1 MNSTLASV
9 TPPDRDRLL
18 AQLDNTPAWDVIVIG
33 GGATGLGTA
42 VDAASRGY
50 RTLLIE
56 GADFAKGTSSKAKLV
71 HGGVRY
77 LAQGNVSL
85 VREALHER
93 GLLNRNAPHLVW
105 PLGFVVPAYNLL
117 DQPFYGIGL
126 KMYDMLAGKLNLSPS
141 RWLSRRDTLANA
153 PTLAEQVNGRG
164 LKGGVLYYDGQFD
177 DARLAMSLMR
187 TLFDLGGTA
196 VNYVRA
202 TGLTMTNGKVDGVT
216 ATDALGDAV
225 FTLRARCVIN
235 ATGVWVDAVR
245 RMEDKNAPTMV
256 APSQGVHPTLPRDF
270 LPGKRAIL
278 IPKTDDGRVL
288 FVVPWNGH
296 TIVGTTDT
304 PRDDLPLDPDAGAH
318 DVDFILG
325 TAARYLSRKP
335 TRDDVTSVWAGLRPG
350 QGHRRGIHQDAV
362 ARTHH
367 PGVQGR
373 PGHGHGRKMDHLPP
387 HGAGRGQHG
396 HQNQLLT
403 QAPAAPSRWPCTA
416 PPDCRRRRNTPARR
430 TATTAATCPRSRP
443 AGRRAHAGQRQR
455 PVRSP
460 CALRRPLRAGAH
472 RRGRAGASQP
482 RPVPG
487 QRGRHAGSA
496 GSRPYPGRGTRPRRR
511 LAARCATWN
520 RWRRAIACAE
530 ARDFMRRQPPA
541 LYASAALCAA
551 LGAPAAG
558 RDGGRTAGAGLAPPT
573 AAASET
579 ANGDA
584 RDCAPT
590 ERAGGKVI
598 DIYWTRGLDHGRITG
613 GEVDHYVDLNLVVR
627 TRGYFEGDCVE
638 ATVQATDGGDIVE
651 GRKTLTLH
659 GRVDKAG
666 SPTSRNRCGATR

>member
-56 GADFAKGTSSKAKLV
+56 GADFAKGTSSKATKLV

-256 APSQGVHPTLPRDF
+256 APSQGVHLTLPRDF

-304 PRDDLPLDPDAGAH
+304 PRDDLPLDPDAGAQ

-335 TRDDVTSVWAGLRPG
+335 TRDDVTSVRRAAPLVKATGEASTKTLSREHTILVSKAGLVTVTG
-350 QGHRRGIHQDAV
+350 GKWTTYRRMAQDVVNTAI
-362 ARTHH
+362 
-367 PGVQGR
+367 
-373 PGHGHGRKMDHLPP
+373 
-387 HGAGRGQHG
+387 
-396 HQNQLLT
+396 QNQLLT

-430 TATTAATCPRSRP
+430 TATTAATRPRSRP
-443 AGRRAHAGQRQR
+443 CRAPSACWSAPAACPKPMCATPPATSWRARPRTCWRVATAPCSWIARPPCWRRRKS
-455 PVRSP
+455 PV
-460 CALRRPLRAGAH
+460 
-472 RRGRAGASQP
+472 
-482 RPVPG
+482 
-487 QRGRHAGSA
+487 
-496 GSRPYPGRGTRPRRR
+496 SRPRNSATTPPGSS
-511 LAARCATWN
+511 ARCATWN
-520 RWRRAIACAE
+520 RWRRAIACAD
-530 ARDFMRRQPPA
+530 ARDSMRRQPPA
-541 LYASAALCAA
+541 LYACAALCAA
-551 LGAPAAG
+551 LALCAPARPATAARRQAPAWHRPQPPLAKRRTATRATARPPSAPAA
-558 RDGGRTAGAGLAPPT
+558 RSLTSTGRTGPT
-573 AAASET
+573 M
-579 ANGDA
+579 
-584 RDCAPT
+584 
-590 ERAGGKVI
+590 
-598 DIYWTRGLDHGRITG
+598 
-613 GEVDHYVDLNLVVR
+613 
-627 TRGYFEGDCVE
+627 
-638 ATVQATDGGDIVE
+638 
-651 GRKTLTLH
+651 
-659 GRVDKAG
+659 AG
-666 SPTSRNRCGATR
+666 SPAARSITTST

>member
-56 GADFAKGTSSKAKLV
+56 GADFAKGTSSKATKLV

-256 APSQGVHPTLPRDF
+256 APSQGVHLTLPRDF

-335 TRDDVTSVWAGLRPG
+335 TRDDVTSVWAGLRPLVKATG
-350 QGHRRGIHQDAV
+350 EASTKTLSREHTILVSKAGLVTVTGGKWTTYRRMAQDVVNTAI
-362 ARTHH
+362 
-367 PGVQGR
+367 
-373 PGHGHGRKMDHLPP
+373 
-387 HGAGRGQHG
+387 
-396 HQNQLLT
+396 QNQLLT

-443 AGRRAHAGQRQR
+443 CRAPSACWSAPAACPKPMCATPPATSWRAPPRTCWRVATAPCSWTARPPCWQRRKS
-455 PVRSP
+455 PVSW
-460 CALRRPLRAGAH
+460 
-472 RRGRAGASQP
+472 P
-482 RPVPG
+482 RNSATTPPG
-487 QRGRHAGSA
+487 S
-496 GSRPYPGRGTRPRRR
+496 S
-511 LAARCATWN
+511 ARCATWN

-551 LGAPAAG
+551 LALWARLPQAATAAGRQAPAWRRPQPPLAKRRTATRATARPPSAPAARSLTSTG
-558 RDGGRTAGAGLAPPT
+558 
-573 AAASET
+573 
-579 ANGDA
+579 
-584 RDCAPT
+584 
-590 ERAGGKVI
+590 RAGP
-598 DIYWTRGLDHGRITG
+598 TM
-613 GEVDHYVDLNLVVR
+613 
-627 TRGYFEGDCVE
+627 
-638 ATVQATDGGDIVE
+638 
-651 GRKTLTLH
+651 
-659 GRVDKAG
+659 AG
-666 SPTSRNRCGATR
+666 SPAARSIITST

>member
-56 GADFAKGTSSKAKLV
+56 GADFAKGTSSKATSWFTAACAIWRRAMSAWCAKRCTSAACSTATRRIWC
-71 HGGVRY
+71 G
-77 LAQGNVSL
+77 
-85 VREALHER
+85 
-93 GLLNRNAPHLVW
+93 
-105 PLGFVVPAYNLL
+105 
-117 DQPFYGIGL
+117 
-126 KMYDMLAGKLNLSPS
+126 
-141 RWLSRRDTLANA
+141 RWLRGAGLQPAGPALLWHRPEDVRHAGRQAEPVAQPLASRRDTLANA

-256 APSQGVHPTLPRDF
+256 APSQGVHLTLPRDF

-304 PRDDLPLDPDAGAH
+304 PRDDLPLDPDAGAQ

-335 TRDDVTSVWAGLRPG
+335 TRDDVTSVWAGLRPWS
-350 QGHRRGIHQDAV
+350 
-362 ARTHH
+362 
-367 PGVQGR
+367 R
-373 PGHGHGRKMDHLPP
+373 P
-387 HGAGRGQHG
+387 
-396 HQNQLLT
+396 
-403 QAPAAPSRWPCTA
+403 
-416 PPDCRRRRNTPARR
+416 PARR
-430 TATTAATCPRSRP
+430 PPRRCRANTPSWCPRPAWSRS
-443 AGRRAHAGQRQR
+443 RAENG
-455 PVRSP
+455 
-460 CALRRPLRAGAH
+460 
-472 RRGRAGASQP
+472 
-482 RPVPG
+482 
-487 QRGRHAGSA
+487 
-496 GSRPYPGRGTRPRRR
+496 
-511 LAARCATWN
+511 
-520 RWRRAIACAE
+520 
-530 ARDFMRRQPPA
+530 
-541 LYASAALCAA
+541 
-551 LGAPAAG
+551 
-558 RDGGRTAGAGLAPPT
+558 PPT
-573 AAASET
+573 AAWRRTWS
-579 ANGDA
+579 
-584 RDCAPT
+584 
-590 ERAGGKVI
+590 
-598 DIYWTRGLDHGRITG
+598 TRPS
-613 GEVDHYVDLNLVVR
+613 R
-627 TRGYFEGDCVE
+627 TSC
-638 ATVQATDGGDIVE
+638 
-651 GRKTLTLH
+651 
-659 GRVDKAG
+659 
-666 SPTSRNRCGATR
+666 

>member
-56 GADFAKGTSSKAKLV
+56 GADFAKGTSSKATKLV

-196 VNYVRA
+196 VNYARHRA
-202 TGLTMTNGKVDGVT
+202 DHDERQGRRRNGHRRAGRRGLH
-216 ATDALGDAV
+216 AARALRDQRHRRLGRRRRAWKTR
-225 FTLRARCVIN
+225 TLPA
-235 ATGVWVDAVR
+235 
-245 RMEDKNAPTMV
+245 
-256 APSQGVHPTLPRDF
+256 QGVHLTLPRDF

-304 PRDDLPLDPDAGAH
+304 PRDDLPLDPDAGAQ

-335 TRDDVTSVWAGLRPG
+335 TRDDVTSVGPGCALVKATGEAFTKTLSREHTILVSKAGLVTVTG
-350 QGHRRGIHQDAV
+350 GKWTTYRRMAQDVVNTAI
-362 ARTHH
+362 
-367 PGVQGR
+367 
-373 PGHGHGRKMDHLPP
+373 
-387 HGAGRGQHG
+387 
-396 HQNQLLT
+396 QNQLLT

-443 AGRRAHAGQRQR
+443 CRAPSACWSAPAACPKPMCATPPATSWRAR
-455 PVRSP
+455 PR
-460 CALRRPLRAGAH
+460 
-472 RRGRAGASQP
+472 RAGASQP

-487 QRGRHAGSA
+487 
-496 GSRPYPGRGTRPRRR
+496 
-511 LAARCATWN
+511 
-520 RWRRAIACAE
+520 
-530 ARDFMRRQPPA
+530 
-541 LYASAALCAA
+541 
-551 LGAPAAG
+551 
-558 RDGGRTAGAGLAPPT
+558 
-573 AAASET
+573 
-579 ANGDA
+579 
-584 RDCAPT
+584 
-590 ERAGGKVI
+590 
-598 DIYWTRGLDHGRITG
+598 
-613 GEVDHYVDLNLVVR
+613 
-627 TRGYFEGDCVE
+627 
-638 ATVQATDGGDIVE
+638 
-651 GRKTLTLH
+651 
-659 GRVDKAG
+659 
-666 SPTSRNRCGATR
+666 

>member
-56 GADFAKGTSSKAKLV
+56 GADFAKGTSSKATKLV

-256 APSQGVHPTLPRDF
+256 APSQGVHLTLPRDF

-278 IPKTDDGRVL
+278 IPKPAAGRVL

-335 TRDDVTSVWAGLRPG
+335 TRDDVTSVWAGLRPLVKATG
-350 QGHRRGIHQDAV
+350 EASTKTLSREHTILVSKAGLVTVTGGKWTTYRRMAQDVVNTAI
-362 ARTHH
+362 
-367 PGVQGR
+367 
-373 PGHGHGRKMDHLPP
+373 
-387 HGAGRGQHG
+387 
-396 HQNQLLT
+396 QNQLLT
-403 QAPAAPSRWPCTA
+403 QAPCRTESLALHGAAGLSPSQEHAGTPDSYYGSDLPALKALPGAERMLVSASGLSEAHVRYAARYELARTAEDVLARRNRALFLDSEAAMLAAPEV
-416 PPDCRRRRNTPARR
+416 ARILAEELGHDAAWQQR
-430 TATTAATCPRSRP
+430 TLRDLE
-443 AGRRAHAGQRQR
+443 
-455 PVRSP
+455 PV
-460 CALRRPLRAGAH
+460 
-472 RRGRAGASQP
+472 
-482 RPVPG
+482 
-487 QRGRHAGSA
+487 
-496 GSRPYPGRGTRPRRR
+496 
-511 LAARCATWN
+511 AARY
-520 RWRRAIACAE
+520 RLR
-530 ARDFMRRQPPA
+530 
-541 LYASAALCAA
+541 
-551 LGAPAAG
+551 
-558 RDGGRTAGAGLAPPT
+558 
-573 AAASET
+573 
-579 ANGDA
+579 
-584 RDCAPT
+584 
-590 ERAGGKVI
+590 
-598 DIYWTRGLDHGRITG
+598 
-613 GEVDHYVDLNLVVR
+613 
-627 TRGYFEGDCVE
+627 
-638 ATVQATDGGDIVE
+638 
-651 GRKTLTLH
+651 
-659 GRVDKAG
+659 
-666 SPTSRNRCGATR
+666 

>member
-33 GGATGLGTA
+33 GGAAGLGTA

-50 RTLLIE
+50 RALLIE
-56 GADFAKGTSSKAKLV
+56 GADFAKGTSSKATKLV

-256 APSQGVHPTLPRDF
+256 APSQGVHLTLPRDF

-335 TRDDVTSVWAGLRPG
+335 TRDDVTSVWAGLRPWSRPPAR
-350 QGHRRGIHQDAV
+350 HPPRR
-362 ARTHH
+362 
-367 PGVQGR
+367 
-373 PGHGHGRKMDHLPP
+373 
-387 HGAGRGQHG
+387 
-396 HQNQLLT
+396 
-403 QAPAAPSRWPCTA
+403 
-416 PPDCRRRRNTPARR
+416 CRANTPSW
-430 TATTAATCPRSRP
+430 CPRPAWSRS
-443 AGRRAHAGQRQR
+443 RAENG
-455 PVRSP
+455 
-460 CALRRPLRAGAH
+460 
-472 RRGRAGASQP
+472 
-482 RPVPG
+482 
-487 QRGRHAGSA
+487 
-496 GSRPYPGRGTRPRRR
+496 
-511 LAARCATWN
+511 
-520 RWRRAIACAE
+520 
-530 ARDFMRRQPPA
+530 
-541 LYASAALCAA
+541 
-551 LGAPAAG
+551 
-558 RDGGRTAGAGLAPPT
+558 PPT
-573 AAASET
+573 AAWRRTWS
-579 ANGDA
+579 
-584 RDCAPT
+584 
-590 ERAGGKVI
+590 
-598 DIYWTRGLDHGRITG
+598 TRPS
-613 GEVDHYVDLNLVVR
+613 R
-627 TRGYFEGDCVE
+627 TSC
-638 ATVQATDGGDIVE
+638 
-651 GRKTLTLH
+651 
-659 GRVDKAG
+659 
-666 SPTSRNRCGATR
+666 